1 MSLTGLSSAEAH
13 SRLSAEGE
21 NLIPS
26 ENQKT
31 LARQILTIISEPM
44 LILLISAGVINFF
57 LAEILDA
64 VMLMCTVVIVLGI
77 SIVQSRRTENALY
90 ALKQLA
96 APFATVI
103 RDGSE
108 MRIPS
113 SHIVVGDLLLLY
125 EGDRVCAD
133 AKIIRNVTLAADES
147 TLTGESVPVEK
158 EIEDLVF
165 SGTLLPWEK

>member
-13 SRLSAEGE
+13 YRLLAEDE

-64 VMLMCTVVIVLGI
+64 VMLMCTVVIVIGI
-77 SIVQSRRTENALY
+77 SIVQ
-90 ALKQLA
+90 
-96 APFATVI
+96 
-103 RDGSE
+103 
-108 MRIPS
+108 
-113 SHIVVGDLLLLY
+113 
-125 EGDRVCAD
+125 
-133 AKIIRNVTLAADES
+133 
-147 TLTGESVPVEK
+147 
-158 EIEDLVF
+158 
-165 SGTLLPWEK
+165 

>member
-13 SRLSAEGE
+13 SRLLAEGE

-64 VMLMCTVVIVLGI
+64 VM
-77 SIVQSRRTENALY
+77 
-90 ALKQLA
+90 
-96 APFATVI
+96 
-103 RDGSE
+103 
-108 MRIPS
+108 
-113 SHIVVGDLLLLY
+113 
-125 EGDRVCAD
+125 
-133 AKIIRNVTLAADES
+133 
-147 TLTGESVPVEK
+147 
-158 EIEDLVF
+158 
-165 SGTLLPWEK
+165 